1 METIQKVLNEP
12 VLKYREVHQVRWLSF
27 YAALEAIYRT
37 LDSLITYFT
46 CRENDAKAVGLEKK
60 TAQALFIHIAYG
72 MMDWLQP
79 IMKLNL
85 FFQEKDVDIAR
96 VKVSIKLNIY
106 KYIYL

>member
-1 METIQKVLNEP
+1 M
-12 VLKYREVHQVRWLSF
+12 SF

-37 LDSLITYFT
+37 LDSLITYFAS
-46 CRENDAKAVGLEKK
+46 RENDAKAVGLEKK

-85 FFQEKDVDIAR
+85 FFQEKDVDIVR

-106 KYIYL
+106 KYIYIYIYK